1 MLAVALSIVLFCRG
15 TKIIRVSPASLSTAH
30 QTTANFFSAGLLN
43 QPEEAFQFMLDHPSF
58 KGEEIFLVP
67 NSNLGVDYKSTC
79 NKIEQVIVEHD
90 FKKVRFFGISLGT
103 KVGHYFAVK
112 QAYQMT
118 NVVADGEND
127 LRYIEIECYDI
138 NPCWTPEFLKPKL
151 GMALQL
157 IIPIIN
163 VIGIVLIFVMPIPI
177 IRSSG
182 LWFSPMLFTSQLELI
197 TYHSERGDYFETQL
211 SRLSKKLRY
220 HELNAVT
227 AIIINDQDE
236 FLNNQKIIEYYR
248 RNKSV
253 IIFEVETRHGDT
265 IGSGTVYREAID
277 AILAN
282 R

>member
-1 MLAVALSIVLFCRG
+1 
-15 TKIIRVSPASLSTAH
+15 
-30 QTTANFFSAGLLN
+30 
-43 QPEEAFQFMLDHPSF
+43 
-58 KGEEIFLVP
+58 
-67 NSNLGVDYKSTC
+67 
-79 NKIEQVIVEHD
+79 
-90 FKKVRFFGISLGT
+90 
-103 KVGHYFAVK
+103 
-112 QAYQMT
+112 
-118 NVVADGEND
+118 
-127 LRYIEIECYDI
+127 
-138 NPCWTPEFLKPKL
+138 
-151 GMALQL
+151 
-157 IIPIIN
+157 
-163 VIGIVLIFVMPIPI
+163 
-177 IRSSG
+177 
-182 LWFSPMLFTSQLELI
+182 MLFTSQLELI